1 MNRLSLHVAAIAA
14 LLLASFTLGKD
25 DVNSKLVISEV
36 SRKIDL
42 STQLT
47 KVSTSLTIE
56 NGGDS
61 ATGYFHL
68 AIEPSLVDKLA
79 FVGATVS
86 FFFRR
91 PLFVSKANVACVIV
105 FQESFVCRQGCLPRT
120 NEKKFYLTISALF
133 PVDV

>member
-1 MNRLSLHVAAIAA
+1 MSVHVAAVAA

-25 DVNSKLVISEV
+25 DFNSKLVISEV

-42 STQLT
+42 STQLA

-79 FVGATVS
+79 FVGVTVS
-86 FFFRR
+86 ISFCNLTSHRDQKLR
-91 PLFVSKANVACVIV
+91 DCDCVSRI
-105 FQESFVCRQGCLPRT
+105 FCLQTVLVVRHVRMER
-120 NEKKFYLTISALF
+120 NWS
-133 PVDV
+133 